1 VGIIGLNQ
9 DIVLMKRNVVLL
21 SICLALMMSAT
32 SLMIATSPLIGM
44 SLASSE
50 GWATLPLACVF
61 IGSLLSVFPA
71 SFLMKFVGRRG
82 GFVVGLILGII
93 GACIATMAILGQN
106 FYLFC
111 VGSLTIGF
119 FNGFGQFYRFA
130 AADVATEAYRS
141 RAISWVMAGGVV
153 AAFLGPNL
161 ANWSSNWISDYP
173 FAGSY
178 ASLILIYGLSI
189 ILMCWI
195 RIPLPTVL
203 ERGSTGRRLAEI
215 TVQPIF
221 VVAVLGA
228 ITAYGIMNL
237 IMTSTPIA
245 MIKTGHTFSQTAFV
259 FQWHVFGMYAPSFF
273 TGYLIKKFGVTRVM
287 MTGLAL
293 IFCCVLVSLQGQS
306 LSNFWAALLLL
317 GLGWNFVFIGSTT
330 LVTESYTSSEKA
342 KTQGLNDFMV
352 WSIVAITALSSGWL
366 HQWAGWKMMNILALP
381 ALFISL
387 VATIWLHYKR
397 HRNI

>member
-1 VGIIGLNQ
+1 
-9 DIVLMKRNVVLL
+9 MKRNVVLL

-50 GWATLPLACVF
+50 AWATLPLACVF

-71 SFLMKFVGRRG
+71 SFLMKFVGRRV
-82 GFVVGLILGII
+82 GFIVGLILGII
-93 GACIATMAILGQN
+93 GACVATMAILGQN

-111 VGSLTIGF
+111 VGSLIIGF

-161 ANWSSNWISDYP
+161 ANWSSNWISGYP

-178 ASLILIYGLSI
+178 ASLTLIYGLSI
-189 ILMCWI
+189 ILMCCI

-245 MIKTGHTFSQTAFV
+245 MTKTGHTFSQTAFV

-287 MTGLAL
+287 MAGLTL
-293 IFCCVLVSLQGQS
+293 IFCCVFVSLQGQS
-306 LSNFWAALLLL
+306 FSNFWTALLLL

-330 LVTESYTSSEKA
+330 LVTESYTPSEKA
-342 KTQGLNDFMV
+342 KTQGVNDFMV

-366 HQWAGWKMMNILALP
+366 HQWVGWKMMNILVLP
-381 ALFISL
+381 ALLISL
-387 VATIWLHYKR
+387 VATIWLHYTR
-397 HRNI
+397 QRNI

>member
-1 VGIIGLNQ
+1 
-9 DIVLMKRNVVLL
+9 
-21 SICLALMMSAT
+21 
-32 SLMIATSPLIGM
+32 MIATSPLIGM

-50 GWATLPLACVF
+50 AWATLPLACVF

-293 IFCCVLVSLQGQS
+293 IFCCVLVSFQGQS

-330 LVTESYTSSEKA
+330 LVTESYTPSEKA

>member
-1 VGIIGLNQ
+1 MGNSVLNE
-9 DIVLMKRNVVLL
+9 DIVAMKRNVLLL

-32 SLMIATSPLIGM
+32 SLMIATSPLIGL

-50 GWATLPLACVF
+50 EWATLPLACVF

-71 SFLMKFVGRRG
+71 SFLMKFVGRRA
-82 GFVVGLILGII
+82 GFVTGLILGII
-93 GACIATMAILGQN
+93 GACIATMGILNQN

-111 VGSLTIGF
+111 GGSLTIGF

-130 AADVATEAYRS
+130 AADVANEAYRS

-161 ANWSSNWISDYP
+161 ANWSSDWISDYP

-178 ASLILIYGLSI
+178 ATLAVIYGVSI

-203 ERGSTGRRLAEI
+203 ERRSTGRRLAEI
-215 TVQPIF
+215 AIQPIF
-221 VVAVLGA
+221 VVAALGA
-228 ITAYGIMNL
+228 VTAYGIMNL

-245 MIKTGHTFSQTAFV
+245 MTKTGHTFSQTAFV

-273 TGYLIKKFGVTRVM
+273 TGYLIKKFGVIRIM
-287 MTGLAL
+287 MAGLAL
-293 IFCCVLVSLQGQS
+293 IFCCVFVNLQGQS
-306 LSNFWAALLLL
+306 FSNFWVSLFLL

-330 LVTESYTSSEKA
+330 LVTESYTLSEKA

-352 WSIVAITALSSGWL
+352 WLIVAVTALSSGWL
-366 HQWAGWKMMNILALP
+366 SQWIGWRMMNILVLP
-381 ALFISL
+381 VLLICL
-387 VATIWLHYKR
+387 VATIWLNYLRKK
-397 HRNI
+397 NI

>member
-1 VGIIGLNQ
+1 MGIIGLNQ

-330 LVTESYTSSEKA
+330 LVTESYTPSEKA